1 MKNEILNVSH
11 ELFDRITVVKGYLVL
26 NAERKK
32 IDYSLLL
39 LNEINEIE
47 SLVGSSLDRVGK
59 QTFPQ

>member
-47 SLVGSSLDRVGK
+47 SLVCIIVDIAKKIER
-59 QTFPQ
+59 